1 MTREEDEGRAE
12 RSDGGRRAGPV
23 SDRARESLRRSSEGF
38 RRSSEGLRRGSE
50 RARVVIARTLGEPAL
65 FAITLSAVVSAVF
78 FTLGVVAENALGLT
92 PLVYLL
98 AGVFFTV
105 TMATYVEG
113 SSLHIERGGA
123 STFAR
128 YAFNE
133 FWSFVAG
140 WAILLD
146 YIIVMAIGAVV
157 ISEYLS
163 VFWGELGEGVLPV
176 AIAAAALAF
185 VAMQN
190 VAGLSADRLG
200 SVLRLSLISIVVLLG
215 VSLLG
220 FLEYWDP
227 GSIRASID
235 LGHAPRWSDFIFSI
249 GIATAAV
256 IGVEAA
262 SGLAG
267 ELRVGRRGLRRVVMA
282 SAVAVLLVVVLVSV
296 AALMA
301 APVVDTHTALGG
313 RYMES
318 PVLAIPSSYEPGLVL
333 DLGRYAVGVTAAA
346 MLLVTLNGQML
357 GLARLAYSLATNR
370 QIPSGVGRLH
380 RRRGTPYVAIIIAAL
395 LAFVLAVPRDL
406 EFLAGVFAFGSMIA
420 FALAHLSVIV
430 LRFREPDRPTAFRVP
445 FSIPVRGARVPLPAV
460 FGLFVSALVW
470 LSVVAFHE
478 GGRVIGAAWMAGGVT
493 LYVIYRRGQGKS
505 LTQRFTIPA
514 EALQETTA
522 AEYGSILVPVFGE
535 ELDDDIVGTAGR
547 LAASASE
554 EDEGGAVLEALYVF
568 EIPMSLPI
576 DARVPEERVQEAK
589 RVLARAKEVGEE
601 YAGVEVATAMVR
613 GRSAGQAIVAEARR
627 RGVEAI
633 VLGAEEPSRLR
644 GGALVGGR
652 GRVRDRFVG
661 ETTRYVV
668 EKATAKV
675 ILTAAPAGG
684 ETREGVLP

>member
-1 MTREEDEGRAE
+1 V
-12 RSDGGRRAGPV
+12 SGGGGAGGPGARHQV
-23 SDRARESLRRSSEGF
+23 SDRAREGL

-50 RARVVIARTLGEPAL
+50 RARVLISHGVGEPAL
-65 FAITLSAVVSAVF
+65 FAITLSTVVSAIFVS
-78 FTLGVVAENALGLT
+78 LGVVADRALGLT
-92 PLVYLL
+92 PLVFLL
-98 AGVFFTV
+98 GGIFFAV

-128 YAFNE
+128 YAFDE

-146 YIIVMAIGAVV
+146 YLIVMAIGAVV
-157 ISEYLS
+157 ISDYLS
-163 VFWGELGEGVLPV
+163 VFWSELDEGVFPLVIAGV
-176 AIAAAALAF
+176 ALLF
-185 VAMQN
+185 VAWSN
-190 VAGLSADRLG
+190 IRGLSAARIG
-200 SVLRLSLISIVVLLG
+200 AVLRLSLTAIAVLVL
-215 VSLLG
+215 VSLIG
-220 FLEYWDP
+220 FAYYWDP
-227 GSIRASID
+227 GSIRSSID
-235 LGHAPRWSDFIFSI
+235 LGVVPKWDDLIFALGIASVVAI
-249 GIATAAV
+249 GI
-256 IGVEAA
+256 EAA

-267 ELRVGRRGLRRVVMA
+267 EVRVGRRGLKRVVLV
-282 SAVAVLLVVVLVSV
+282 SISVAILLSVLVSV

-301 APVVDTHTALGG
+301 TPVVGTRTALGST
-313 RYMES
+313 YLEA
-318 PVLAIPSSYEPGLVL
+318 PVLAIVSSYEPGTLL
-333 DLGRYAVGVTAAA
+333 DVSRYVVGATAAA
-346 MLLVTLNGQML
+346 LLIVAMNGQML

-370 QIPSGVGRLH
+370 QIPSAVGRLH
-380 RRRGTPYVAIIIAAL
+380 RRRGTPYVTIILAAL
-395 LAFVLAVPRDL
+395 
-406 EFLAGVFAFGSMIA
+406 IA
-420 FALAHLSVIV
+420 FALAVPHDLNFLAGLFAFGAMLAFSIAHLSVIR
-430 LRFREPDRPTAFRVP
+430 LRFREPDRPSAFRVP
-445 FSIPVRGARVPLPAV
+445 LSVPFRGAQVPLPAV
-460 FGLFVSALVW
+460 FGALFSILVW
-470 LSVVAFHE
+470 ISILIYHSGARVV
-478 GGRVIGAAWMAGGVT
+478 GAGWMVGGVT

-514 EALQETTA
+514 EALQESAA

-547 LAASASE
+547 LAASE
-554 EDEGGAVLEALYVF
+554 GEDEEGGAVLEALYVF

-613 GRSAGQAIVAEARR
+613 GRSIGQAIVSEAKR

-644 GGALVGGR
+644 GGAILGGR

-668 EKATAKV
+668 EKAPCKV
-675 ILTAAPAGG
+675 ILTAPPTG
-684 ETREGVLP
+684 EEGTREGVLP